1 MRTDAPMIVGGRLR
15 SVSLMHAT
23 THGRRSSSSQ
33 PGSLPSSSGTAA
45 SSVDIVLG
53 TPFMRNVY
61 SVMAYRNP
69 STFENQTATTSDDDD
84 EADEGASMSEREED
98 ALELP
103 VVSAERE
110 WDVPVA
116 LLWSRCSR

>member
-1 MRTDAPMIVGGRLR
+1 MFEAFGVVNDSDEADADEADARPAGK
-15 SVSLMHAT
+15 VSA
-23 THGRRSSSSQ
+23 
-33 PGSLPSSSGTAA
+33 
-45 SSVDIVLG
+45 
-53 TPFMRNVY
+53 
-61 SVMAYRNP
+61 
-69 STFENQTATTSDDDD
+69 SDDDDEAD

-103 VVSAERE
+103 VVRAERE

>member
-1 MRTDAPMIVGGRLR
+1 MFDAFVVVYDSDEADADEADARPAGR
-15 SVSLMHAT
+15 VSA
-23 THGRRSSSSQ
+23 
-33 PGSLPSSSGTAA
+33 
-45 SSVDIVLG
+45 
-53 TPFMRNVY
+53 
-61 SVMAYRNP
+61 
-69 STFENQTATTSDDDD
+69 SDDDD

-103 VVSAERE
+103 VVRAERE